1 MLFTRYDILLDATN
15 NLQTRLVENKLMSE
29 PTAPYL
35 LAPKAT
41 DTPEDQVPT
50 VRQRTVPV
58 GGGPAPPRRFGDY
71 ELIDEVARGGM
82 GVVYRARQVN
92 LDRIVALKMILAGRL
107 ATSEDVERFRIEAE
121 AAGRLQHPNVVGI
134 FEVGDVEGQHY
145 FSMEYIEGESLAQ
158 RLAHGP
164 LPGRIAAKY
173 VRTIAN
179 AVHYA
184 HRQGILHRDLKPSN
198 ILIDAADEPH
208 ITDFGLAKRL
218 GGGAASHTRSGA
230 VMGTPSYMAPEQA
243 QGRNREIT
251 PAVDIYSL
259 GAILYESITGR
270 PPFRA
275 ETPVDT
281 ISQLLENEPAPPT
294 LLNANVD
301 KDLETICLK
310 CLQKD
315 PRARYA
321 TAEDLALDLN
331 RYLEGEPISARSFN
345 VFDFLTRALTR
356 SRDDAA
362 FHTWSGMLLI
372 MGGVIAVEHV
382 LVFALLET
390 GQSRSLVLA
399 ARFIQL
405 VILAV
410 LFLLNRGKRLL
421 PTTVAER
428 QLWTI
433 WIGYFCAY
441 AGTIVATRLL
451 VEQFHASSGLVKPPW
466 QLFETLPYPF
476 LALAAGLAFF
486 TMGSNYWGKCY
497 AIGGAFFILAAL
509 MPLRLAWAP
518 LEFGL
523 LWAASLTALGL
534 HLRRLGQR
542 AEAEKLALT
551 PSLAETLKEE
561 RK

>member
-1 MLFTRYDILLDATN
+1 
-15 NLQTRLVENKLMSE
+15 MSE
-29 PTAPYL
+29 STASYL
-35 LAPKAT
+35 IGPKAT
-41 DTPEDQVPT
+41 DSPEDQVAT
-50 VRQRTVPV
+50 IRHRIVPSGV
-58 GGGPAPPRRFGDY
+58 GPAPPRRFGDY
-71 ELIDEVARGGM
+71 ELIGEIARGGM
-82 GVVYRARQVN
+82 GVVYRARQVS
-92 LDRIVALKMILAGRL
+92 LDRVVALKMILAGRL
-107 ATSEDVERFRIEAE
+107 ATDEDVERFRIEAE

-134 FEVGDVEGQHY
+134 FEVGSVEGQHY

-158 RLAHGP
+158 RLTRGP
-164 LPGRIAAKY
+164 LPGRVAAKY
-173 VRTIAN
+173 VRTLAQ

-198 ILIDAADEPH
+198 VLLDAADEPH

-259 GAILYESITGR
+259 GAILYETVTGR
-270 PPFRA
+270 PPFQA

-281 ISQLLENEPAPPT
+281 ISQVLENEPAPPT

-321 TAEDLALDLN
+321 TAEELALDLN
-331 RYLEGEPISARSFN
+331 RYLEGESISARSFN
-345 VFDFLTRALTR
+345 VFDFLTRALSR

-382 LVFALLET
+382 LVFLLLET
-390 GQSRSLVLA
+390 GQPRPLVVA

-405 VILAV
+405 VLLAF
-410 LFLLNRGKRLL
+410 LFLWNRGKRLL
-421 PTTVAER
+421 PATAAER

-441 AGTIVATRLL
+441 AGTIMATRLL
-451 VEQFHASSGLVKPPW
+451 VEQFHPSSGLVKPPW

-476 LALAAGLAFF
+476 IALAAGLAFF
-486 TMGSNYWGKCY
+486 TMGSHYWGKCY
-497 AIGGAFFILAAL
+497 AIGGAFFVLAAL
-509 MPLRLAWAP
+509 MPLRLEWAP
-518 LEFGL
+518 LAFGM
-523 LWAASLTALGL
+523 LWAIALTALGM
-534 HLRRLGQR
+534 HLRRLGRR
-542 AEAEKLALT
+542 AEAEKLAQT
-551 PSLAETLKEE
+551 PSLAETIKEE
-561 RK
+561 RKN